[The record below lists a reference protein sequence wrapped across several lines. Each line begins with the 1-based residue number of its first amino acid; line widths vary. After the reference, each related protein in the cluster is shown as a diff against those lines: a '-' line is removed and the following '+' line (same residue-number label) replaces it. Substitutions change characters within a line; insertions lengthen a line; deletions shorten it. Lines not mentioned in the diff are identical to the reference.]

1 MNQMI
6 RKLARIIK
14 ETPKAAFLGVGSP
27 LRGDDNVGNC
37 VVAALEEKLQAGP
50 GQEFR
55 FYQGESAPEN
65 FTGAIRQF
73 NPEYLIIFDAAD
85 LGGPP
90 GTFSII
96 PPEQID
102 GMSFASHVLPLK
114 IICNYLNSAVERQ
127 IILVG
132 VQPLN
137 LEFGENLSRAVQE
150 AMERFAAELGR
161 QISI

>member
-1 MNQMI
+1 MNGMI
-6 RKLARIIK
+6 QKLAKNIK
-14 ETPKAAFLGVGSP
+14 ETPKIAFLGVGSP
-27 LRGDDNVGNC
+27 LRGDDNVGNR
-37 VVAALEEKLQAGP
+37 VVAALQEKLEAGP

-85 LGGPP
+85 LGKPP

-114 IICNYLNSAVERQ
+114 IICNYLNSAVKRQ
-127 IILVG
+127 ILLVG
-132 VQPLN
+132 IQPLN
-137 LEFGENLSRAVQE
+137 LEFGEDLSQAVQE
-150 AMERFAAELGR
+150 AMECFAAGLARE
-161 QISI
+161 ISL